1 VLTLRWALPKAAG
14 QLEIGFMHVGF
25 ERRITPR
32 HRSLK
37 TGVIVLQ
44 QDSLVECRIC
54 DFSPA
59 GVGLFVP
66 AGGNVPAEFEPIFDY
81 ATRQCITVWR
91 ALNRIG
97 LKYRSPTPSR
107 VL

>member
-1 VLTLRWALPKAAG
+1 
-14 QLEIGFMHVGF
+14 MHVGF

-37 TGVIVLQ
+37 TGVILRQ
-44 QDSLVECRIC
+44 QDTLVECKIW

-66 AGGNVPAEFEPIFDY
+66 AGGNLPAEFELIFDY
-81 ATRQCITVWR
+81 ATRHCITVWR
-91 ALNRIG
+91 AFNRIG
-97 LKYRSPTPSR
+97 LKYRSSTPPR
-107 VL
+107 LL

>member
-1 VLTLRWALPKAAG
+1 
-14 QLEIGFMHVGF
+14 MHVGL

-54 DFSPA
+54 DFSPS

-66 AGGNVPAEFEPIFDY
+66 TGGNVPAEFELIFDY
-81 ATRQCITVWR
+81 ATRRCITVWR